1 MKPIFSEH
9 SVDTIAAIATATGQA
24 GIGIIR
30 ISGPAVPNMFLPL
43 LGSSLKPRVA
53 THKDFLAED
62 GAAIDTGLALYFPSP
77 ASFTGEDV
85 LELQGHGGMLVL
97 QHLLKRCLAL
107 GTRLAQPGEFTRRAV
122 LNDKLDLAQAESII
136 DLINAQSEA
145 AIKNAMRSLKGDFS
159 EKINQLVQDIT
170 TLRAMIE
177 ATFDFAE
184 EDIDLLSHTQI
195 QHDIK
200 VLQTQLRSIK
210 ASAQQGA
217 MLRNGAH
224 IVLIG
229 APNVGKSSLLNVL
242 ANDDIAIVNEIP
254 GTTRDALREM
264 ILVEGI
270 PLHIIDTAGLRYTED
285 ELEKAGIVR
294 TWSAIHQADVALIL
308 IDRRYGLTE
317 ETQALL
323 KDLPQN
329 LLRIKVYNKIDLTDE
344 KPLIFQEEKDPAIL
358 LSAKHR
364 WGIDLLRK
372 QLLLCIGWHGS
383 HEGLFLARE
392 RHLEAIFEATQYV
405 DEAAAPGNP
414 LELAA
419 ESLRLAQNALNLIT
433 KAVSS
438 EDLLD
443 QIFSTFCIG
452 K

>member
-1 MKPIFSEH
+1 MKPICAQH
-9 SVDTIAAIATATGQA
+9 LLDTIAAIATATGQA
-24 GIGIIR
+24 GIGIVR
-30 ISGPAVPNMFLPL
+30 ISGPSVPSMFLPL
-43 LGSSLKPRVA
+43 LGSHLKPRVA

-62 GAAIDTGLALYFPSP
+62 GSAIDTGLALYFPSP

-85 LELQGHGGMLVL
+85 LELQGHGGMVVL

-107 GTRLAQPGEFTRRAV
+107 GARLAQPGEFTRRAV
-122 LNDKLDLAQAESII
+122 INNKLDLAQAEGII

-159 EKINQLVQDIT
+159 DKINQLIQNIT

-177 ATFDFAE
+177 ATFDFSE
-184 EDIDLLSHTQI
+184 EDIDLLSQTQI

-200 VLQTQLRSIK
+200 VLQTQLK
-210 ASAQQGA
+210 AIQESAQQGA

-224 IVLIG
+224 IALIG

-242 ANDDIAIVNEIP
+242 ANDDIAIVDEVA

-264 ILVEGI
+264 IVVEGI

-285 ELEKAGIVR
+285 RLEKLGIMR
-294 TWSAIHQADVALIL
+294 TWSAINQADVALIL

-317 ETQALL
+317 EIQALL
-323 KDLPQN
+323 SDLPKN
-329 LLRIKVYNKIDLTDE
+329 LLHIKVYNKIDLTNE
-344 KPLIFQEEKDPAIL
+344 KPCIFQEENSPAIL
-358 LSAKHR
+358 ISAKNR
-364 WGIDLLRK
+364 WGIDLLCT

-383 HEGLFLARE
+383 HEGLFLARA
-392 RHLEAIFEATQYV
+392 RHLEAIVVATQYV
-405 DEAAAPGNP
+405 DEAATQSNS
-414 LELAA
+414 LEFTA
-419 ESLRLAQNALNLIT
+419 ESLRLAQNALNHIT